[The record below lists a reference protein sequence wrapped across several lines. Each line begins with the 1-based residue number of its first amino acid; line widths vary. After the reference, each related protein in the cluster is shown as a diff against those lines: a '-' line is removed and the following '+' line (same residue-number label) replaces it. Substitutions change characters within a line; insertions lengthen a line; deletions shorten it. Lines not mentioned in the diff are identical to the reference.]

1 MQTLFAQGAGSS
13 TAAQPPSPRLP
24 RPRGRRGA
32 AIKAGR
38 SGRERGRV
46 SGAAARGPGHPRPG
60 ALTEPHRPGE
70 SGGGQRVRRSPRR
83 GRRPHKLVWRPR
95 GPAATGGGKRGGEAG
110 SGPTGR
116 PMEGAP
122 GRGSAGWRERPPGGE
137 GGSEGAGGGGRPVL
151 GEASAAHRQS
161 RRRSRGGG
169 ALRGAGG
176 GAARSHPGWQPG
188 APETGRRGV
197 PRTRGGGQTQG
208 PGPHRRWRRP
218 RPLASVRHA
227 RATGRSPDQPR
238 VPGCCRGGPGPA
250 LLSSSP
256 RSRC

>member
-1 MQTLFAQGAGSS
+1 
-13 TAAQPPSPRLP
+13 
-24 RPRGRRGA
+24 
-32 AIKAGR
+32 
-38 SGRERGRV
+38 
-46 SGAAARGPGHPRPG
+46 
-60 ALTEPHRPGE
+60 
-70 SGGGQRVRRSPRR
+70 
-83 GRRPHKLVWRPR
+83 
-95 GPAATGGGKRGGEAG
+95 
-110 SGPTGR
+110 
-116 PMEGAP
+116 MEGAP
-122 GRGSAGWRERPPGGE
+122 GRGSAGGRERPPGGE
-137 GGSEGAGGGGRPVL
+137 RGSEGAGGGGRPVL

-188 APETGRRGV
+188 APETGRRGA
-197 PRTRGGGQTQG
+197 PWTRGGGQTQG

-256 RSRC
+256 RSSVWSTYRVLAIVLNHGKQQETRGAEILVVMESDNKQDIAICYYGLVIKTRIMMMPQ